1 MTNNPHRTITGATAV
16 AGVAGSPI
24 AHSLSPII
32 HNAWIQAADM
42 DAIYVPFSP
51 PADRFSH
58 FAEGLRGGAVRGLNV
73 TLPFKE
79 AALSVAHEIGE
90 RAQRAGAAN
99 LLIFNEDGSIVADN
113 VDGLGLLGALIS
125 QVPGFDA
132 RSGPAVVMGAGGAA
146 RGAASALVMA
156 GAPEVRLVNRTL
168 ARAEVVAGAVGG
180 STRAYPLDDA
190 ARAFADTVLV
200 VNATSAG
207 VASDDAINLPL
218 EGIPTRA
225 VMMDMTYSPLITPFL
240 SKARMLGH
248 PIVDGLEMLV
258 RQAEPSFEA
267 FFGRVPPQSVDVRA
281 LCIKALEARG
291 QAGAGAKTS

>member
-1 MTNNPHRTITGATAV
+1 MTRSITGATAV

-24 AHSLSPII
+24 AHSLSPLI
-32 HNAWIQAADM
+32 HNAWIEAAGL

-51 PADRFSH
+51 PPDRFSH

-79 AALSVAHEIGE
+79 AALSVAHEVGE
-90 RAQRAGAAN
+90 RAERAGAAN

-113 VDGLGLLGALIS
+113 VDGLGLLGALAS
-125 QVPGFDA
+125 QAPGFDPKA
-132 RSGPAVVMGAGGAA
+132 GPAVVIGAGGAA

-180 STRAYPLDDA
+180 ATKAFPLDEA
-190 ARAFADTVLV
+190 ARAFEGANVV

-207 VASDDAINLPL
+207 LASDDALNLPL
-218 EGIPTRA
+218 EGIPAAA
-225 VMMDMTYSPLITPFL
+225 VAMDMTYSPLITPFL
-240 SKARMLGH
+240 SRARLLGH

-258 RQAEPSFEA
+258 RQAGPSFEA
-267 FFGRVPPQSVDVRA
+267 FFGRVPPADVDVRA
-281 LCIKALEARG
+281 LCIAALEA
-291 QAGAGAKTS
+291 KTGVKA